1 MGDLSLFC
9 LMGVPRNFRSIFR
22 VQVASFFFHVFHIF
36 RFFRLFHVCSL
47 PTISKEFLQR
57 VMAKDAF
64 FTPELIKSIV
74 PTGQASVRRALRS
87 VSNPVAK
94 LRHLRQLV
102 AVLVKQLSRKSAT
115 FPLGAS
121 DRVSAADRELDRGI
135 EADEVSASFWSR
147 CMRGLGVY

>member
-1 MGDLSLFC
+1 M
-9 LMGVPRNFRSIFR
+9 
-22 VQVASFFFHVFHIF
+22 
-36 RFFRLFHVCSL
+36 
-47 PTISKEFLQR
+47 SKD
-57 VMAKDAF
+57 VS

-135 EADEVSASFWSR
+135 EADEVRDSLLVLCARMFGLVVVVCVCIFRRALQCRRRATLAAGRICSSR
-147 CMRGLGVY
+147 GGVGGGVFVCALGEAHW